1 MFSFERNPDRR
12 RLPVDDGD
20 GGALVAVR
28 VPLSAEAVERR
39 RTVSTVKIKSSFRLT
54 GYPSFPKEQE
64 AQNAKTTYILITY

>member
-1 MFSFERNPDRR
+1 MIDAS
-12 RLPVDDGD
+12 D

-39 RTVSTVKIKSSFRLT
+39 RNRPNRQKQKVRFNFT

-64 AQNAKTTYILITY
+64 AENAKTLHILTTY